1 MAEKKSGKEVSH
13 EGHRQRMKA
22 RFLNGG
28 LDGFSGHEVLEM
40 LLFYALPYRD
50 TNGLGHLL
58 EDRFGGLS
66 KVLEADYADLVQVPG
81 ITPHVATLLTFC
93 GQLCRRYQKEQ
104 YLLGN
109 QLYDTNTLSEYIKPW
124 FTGQK
129 DESVVLVSMD
139 NKRKLLN
146 ATRIFEGS
154 VNAAQ
159 FNPRLAVR
167 QALQDNATLVALA
180 HNHPSGFA
188 IPSRADIETTLHFSK
203 VLATVEITL
212 IDHLVVS
219 EGDCISMACTPE
231 TAHLFPRP
239 GPAILRRMVAD
250 ED

>member
-66 KVLEADYADLVQVPG
+66 KVLEADYADLIQVPG

-109 QLYDTNTLSEYIKPW
+109 QLYDTKTLSEYIKPW

-159 FNPRLAVR
+159 SLWTMQTSIRLPKR
-167 QALQDNATLVALA
+167 
-180 HNHPSGFA
+180 
-188 IPSRADIETTLHFSK
+188 E
-203 VLATVEITL
+203 
-212 IDHLVVS
+212 LVVS
-219 EGDCISMACTPE
+219 RSTQLTLSTRQSHVTMHTLTALATLTISRT
-231 TAHLFPRP
+231 
-239 GPAILRRMVAD
+239 
-250 ED
+250 